1 MNNIASPP
9 YTLSAIIPTK
19 NRPTDLVNAVRS
31 ILLQTIGPDELVIV
45 DQTPGNE
52 SRTAVHEL
60 FANTAPPLPRLIY
73 LHEPEISG
81 ASMARNRAMECCSAN
96 ILLFLDDDVILEPEF
111 VEALIE
117 TYQKYPS
124 AKGIS
129 GVITNYQRSNA
140 WLRSWSWLFA
150 RGPFHDERQAIY
162 WHANEMADTD
172 VIAVQKFGAGLMS
185 FRADAIAHVRFDLN
199 PCAFPAEDIDFCAQ
213 LAPGSLLLIAPRA
226 RLAHMKTPTAR
237 ASEHWLQ
244 REVRVSRYLYKR
256 HWHRSF
262 KYRLCFWWLQ
272 FGYALA
278 AAAASVRR
286 FSLGPWSAMFSGI
299 AITRTV
305 QIAKATGP
313 AKT

>member
-19 NRPTDLVNAVRS
+19 NRPVDLVNAVRS

-45 DQTPGNE
+45 DQTPGE
-52 SRTAVHEL
+52 EGRTAVHEL
-60 FANTAPPLPRLIY
+60 FANTAPPIPRLIY

-81 ASMARNRAMECCSAN
+81 VSMARNRAMEGRSAN

-111 VEALIE
+111 MEALIE

-124 AKGIS
+124 AKGVS

-140 WLRSWSWLFA
+140 WLRAWSWLFA

-185 FRADAIAHVRFDLN
+185 FRADAIARVRFDLN

-213 LAPGSLLLIAPRA
+213 LAPGSLLLIAPGA
-226 RLAHMKTPTAR
+226 RLAHMKTTAAR
-237 ASEHWLQ
+237 PSEHWLQ
-244 REVRVSRYLYKR
+244 REVRVSRYLYQR
-256 HWHRSF
+256 HWNRRFKHRV
-262 KYRLCFWWLQ
+262 CFWWLQ
-272 FGYALA
+272 CGYAFA

-286 FSLGPWSAMFSGI
+286 LSLDPWSAMFSGI

-305 QIAKATGP
+305 QIVKATGSG
-313 AKT
+313 KT

>member
-1 MNNIASPP
+1 MNNIACPP

-52 SRTAVHEL
+52 SQTAVHEL
-60 FANTAPPLPRLIY
+60 FANTAQPLPRLIY
-73 LHEPEISG
+73 LHEPKISG
-81 ASMARNRAMECCSAN
+81 VSMARNRAMECCSAN

-111 VEALIE
+111 MEALIE

-124 AKGIS
+124 AKGVS
-129 GVITNYQRSNA
+129 GVITNYQRCNA
-140 WLRSWSWLFA
+140 WLRAWSWLFA

-172 VIAVQKFGAGLMS
+172 AITVQKFGAGLMS

-237 ASEHWLQ
+237 PSEHWLQ
-244 REVRVSRYLYKR
+244 REVRVSRYMYKR
-256 HWHRSF
+256 HWHCSF

-272 FGYALA
+272 FGYAFA

-286 FSLGPWSAMFSGI
+286 FSLGPWSAMLSGI

-305 QIAKATGP
+305 QIVKATGP